1 MEHSMDVCDKIIRPD
16 KEDDAREAVAQ
27 LITKLAPKQSPMDM
41 PEAAFNATYVTG
53 RRVAVGMQMLRASEA
68 ANGVLYCRMCLEK
81 RQHDIVS
88 AATLHVS
95 YEENVLRT
103 SSKMAHA
110 VCHQCHFEIH
120 VPVDAR
126 TGTQPSD
133 DDMKMARMEVGNHI
147 SMSNFPRAIE
157 LAIARGLPRQDIE
170 TIEELYREAK
180 RRQSEAQRQYHKPWG
195 FYNAKQDYMIKP
207 RT

>member
-16 KEDDAREAVAQ
+16 EEDAAREAVAQ
-27 LITKLAPKQSPMDM
+27 LITKLAPKQSPMYM
-41 PEAAFNATYVTG
+41 PEADFNDTYVTG

-68 ANGVLYCRMCLEK
+68 ATGLLYCRMCLEK
-81 RQHDIVS
+81 RQHGVVS
-88 AATLHVS
+88 AAVLHVS

-103 SSKMAHA
+103 SSQMAHA

-120 VPVDAR
+120 VPVDTR

-133 DDMKMARMEVGNHI
+133 DDMKKARMEVGKHI
-147 SMSNFPRAIE
+147 SMNDFHKAIE
-157 LAIARGLPRQDIE
+157 ISIARGLPRQDTE
-170 TIEELYREAK
+170 VIEELYREAK
-180 RRQSEAQRQYHKPWG
+180 MRHRDAQYQYKPWG